1 MSVFAYRQVT
11 IIGYESVANPF
22 LQTSID
28 MMTQFLRERQMRLAT
43 FIWVHNVAEKDEDE
57 DNHFA
62 DSLTLTDHAGY
73 LKKII
78 SNTDQLK
85 GLHTDLMIIR
95 CHGAARKNGQYAQ
108 LVFTDNN
115 AHSKPSKGEYLVHS
129 RQESPNISLKEL
141 TDETKLVLLFCCA
154 GNQIMTDYLSE
165 RHTKKRPYILVS
177 NQDKMLSA
185 SADIIQLV
193 LMNIIECNEST
204 IRQRF
209 FSEFWTEFLVAI
221 RKIFGVVKLF
231 GDDHEAFWKYLQHL
245 NVITLHEQRSKRH
258 ELPGNKPEET
268 PGFQLYGRC
277 FEYFLE
283 EKTIQNTFRD
293 FKSLL
298 LVVPDGPPER
308 PDTAADI
315 ELSADENVDVYLKS
329 YKIEQEAKLR
339 ATPPPAERVRRL
351 TTLEYDEVAHPAPVH
366 DVPLD
371 EMPVQ
376 SAFCAP
382 SADILRMRACLCKGL
397 SLKKASN

>member
-1 MSVFAYRQVT
+1 
-11 IIGYESVANPF
+11 
-22 LQTSID
+22 
-28 MMTQFLRERQMRLAT
+28 
-43 FIWVHNVAEKDEDE
+43 VHNVAEKVGDE

-62 DSLTLTDHAGY
+62 DSLTLTDHDGY

-95 CHGAARKNGQYAQ
+95 CHGASRRNGKYAQ
-108 LVFTDNN
+108 LVFTDND
-115 AHSKPSKGEYLVHS
+115 AHSKPYKGEHLVHS

-154 GNQIMTDYLSE
+154 GNQIITDYLSE

-177 NQDKMLSA
+177 NQDKMLAA

-209 FSEFWTEFLVAI
+209 KNDFWEEFLVGI
-221 RKIFGVVKLF
+221 RKIFEVVKLF
-231 GDDHEAFWKYLQHL
+231 GNDYEAFWKYLQHL

-258 ELPGNKPEET
+258 ELPANKPEE
-268 PGFQLYGRC
+268 PPVFQLYGRC
-277 FEYFLE
+277 FIYVLE
-283 EKTIQNTFRD
+283 ENSMQNTFRD

-315 ELSADENVDVYLKS
+315 VLSADENVDVYLRT
-329 YKIEQEAKLR
+329 YKAEQEAKLR

-351 TTLEYDEVAHPAPVH
+351 TTLEYDDEVHSAPVH

-376 SAFCAP
+376 SAFRAP